1 MYYSRLLEKEVSIS
15 LGSNPVT
22 AILGPRQCGK
32 STLAKKILESYTNT
46 LYLDLERPSDLE
58 KLNDAEWFLQSDPSQ
73 LFCIDEIQRKPD
85 LFPLLRSLSDEWGR
99 NGAFLILGSA
109 SRDLLQQSAETLA
122 GRIRY
127 LQLSPLL
134 FSEVKH
140 DFLLNE
146 YLLRGGFPRSL
157 LATDLAESCRWRE
170 DFITSYLERDLLLWS
185 GFSPVTMRRLWQMLA
200 HVNGQTVNYSLLGN
214 SLGVSHNTIRN
225 YIELLSETFML
236 SIVSPFFHNTKKR
249 LVKAPR
255 IYLSD
260 HGILNALLQIRG
272 FGQLSGHP
280 VLGSLW
286 ESVVLSN
293 LQSQLPGIDFYFYRT
308 SNGAE
313 LDFICTNGSKTVAI
327 ECKATLS
334 PVISKGSYFAL
345 KDTGISKLLVVAP
358 VEKGWRKSEN
368 TFVVSLSEAVPII
381 RNELE
386 IAN

>member
-1 MYYSRLLEKEVSIS
+1 MYYSRVLEKEVSVS
-15 LGSNPVT
+15 LKSNPVT
-22 AILGPRQCGK
+22 VILGPRQCGK
-32 STLAKKILESYTNT
+32 STLAKKILEAYPDS

-58 KLNDAEWFLQSDPSQ
+58 KLNDAEWFLQSNPSV
-73 LFCIDEIQRKPD
+73 LICIDEIQRKPD
-85 LFPLLRSLSDEWGR
+85 LFPLLRSLTDEWDR

-127 LQLSPLL
+127 LHLSPFL
-134 FSEVKH
+134 FSEIQS

-157 LATDLAESCRWRE
+157 LATDLIESFLWRE

-185 GFSPVTMRRLWQMLA
+185 GFSPFTMRRLWQMLA
-200 HVNGQTVNYSLLGN
+200 HVNGQTINYSLLGN
-214 SLGVSHNTIRN
+214 SLGVSHNTVHR
-225 YIELLSETFML
+225 YIELLSETFIL
-236 SIVSPFFHNTKKR
+236 SIVPPFSLNTKKR

-255 IYLSD
+255 IYISD
-260 HGILNALLQIRG
+260 HGLLNALLQIRE
-272 FGQLSGHP
+272 FNQLSGHP
-280 VLGSLW
+280 ALGALW

-293 LQSQLPGIDFYFYRT
+293 LQSHFPGIGFYFYRT

-313 LDFICTNGSKTVAI
+313 LDFICTNGSKAVAI

-334 PVISKGSYFAL
+334 PVVSKGSYFAL
-345 KDTGISKLLVVAP
+345 EDTGIPKLLVVAP

-368 TFVVSLSEAVPII
+368 TFVASLNETVPLI
-381 RNELE
+381 RNELG
-386 IAN
+386 I

>member
-345 KDTGISKLLVVAP
+345 KDTGISKLFVVAP

-368 TFVVSLSEAVPII
+368 TFVVSLSEAVPKI

>member
-1 MYYSRLLEKEVSIS
+1 MQIVIF
-15 LGSNPVT
+15 
-22 AILGPRQCGK
+22 ILNLHGK
-32 STLAKKILESYTNT
+32 
-46 LYLDLERPSDLE
+46 
-58 KLNDAEWFLQSDPSQ
+58 
-73 LFCIDEIQRKPD
+73 LFI
-85 LFPLLRSLSDEWGR
+85 
-99 NGAFLILGSA
+99 
-109 SRDLLQQSAETLA
+109 
-122 GRIRY
+122 
-127 LQLSPLL
+127 
-134 FSEVKH
+134 H
-140 DFLLNE
+140 
-146 YLLRGGFPRSL
+146 
-157 LATDLAESCRWRE
+157 
-170 DFITSYLERDLLLWS
+170 
-185 GFSPVTMRRLWQMLA
+185 
-200 HVNGQTVNYSLLGN
+200 
-214 SLGVSHNTIRN
+214 
-225 YIELLSETFML
+225 
-236 SIVSPFFHNTKKR
+236 SPFFHNTKKR

-334 PVISKGSYFAL
+334 PVISKGSCFAL

-368 TFVVSLSEAVPII
+368 TFVVSLSEAVPKI

-386 IAN
+386 IVN